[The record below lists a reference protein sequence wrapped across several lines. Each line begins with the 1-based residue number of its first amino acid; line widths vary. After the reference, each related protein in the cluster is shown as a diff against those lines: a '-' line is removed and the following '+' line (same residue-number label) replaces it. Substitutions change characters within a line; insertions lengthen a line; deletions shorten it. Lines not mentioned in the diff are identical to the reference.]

1 MSRLVSFPE
10 DGVSVAVL
18 ANTLAQS
25 PELAQLASELDIA
38 ALDSSDHAPAMLDA
52 TSRGQVIDAALARIR
67 ASYVYPEVAEEMER
81 AIRARQRN
89 HEYESVSS
97 EPELARLLTT

>member
-67 ASYVYPEVAEEMER
+67 ASYVVAEEMER